1 MQHTQKIYKTGYK
14 SLCVPRLRLMETF
27 WQRWF
32 WMTSYE
38 TLLPRWRISRWWSE
52 PSARPS
58 GCRTTRPWRMCSR
71 GSNKWRSVV
80 ITQGLRIHSFVD
92 FCIILP
98 GAIKLIETELE
109 GCFYSQICYIL
120 IFKFIEFHVY
130 WCFALLN
137 WTFCQLLFQYSKF
150 SVFFIKL
157 TFWNSLCAS
166 IEKYEG

>member
-1 MQHTQKIYKTGYK
+1 
-14 SLCVPRLRLMETF
+14 METF

-52 PSARPS
+52 LSGRPS
-58 GCRTTRPWRMCSR
+58 GYRTTRPWRMCSR

-98 GAIKLIETELE
+98 GAIKLIGTELDR
-109 GCFYSQICYIL
+109 CFYFQICYIL
-120 IFKFIEFHVY
+120 RFNLHRISRLLMFSFVKLDFLSAFISMFQVF
-130 WCFALLN
+130 CF
-137 WTFCQLLFQYSKF
+137 T
-150 SVFFIKL
+150 VFFMKL
-157 TFWNSLCAS
+157 ALSNSLCAL
-166 IEKYEG
+166 IVKYEG